1 MSDTSNKIYLKK
13 YSNRRLYDT
22 EKSVY
27 VTLSE
32 VAEMVKQGRWVE
44 VTDVDSGEDV
54 TAFTLTQIVMEEAK
68 KKNTLLPVPLLHLVI
83 RYGDTVL
90 SDFFGK
96 YLEKMI
102 KSYLTYKN
110 VADEQFNKWLE
121 MGSTIAGGTQ
131 SPFAAE
137 NPLQSFFKQFFSPP
151 KPDSETDSETDSEK
165 KSEK

>member
-1 MSDTSNKIYLKK
+1 MERNMSETSNKISLKK

-27 VTLSE
+27 VTLNE

-44 VTDVDSGEDV
+44 VVDVDSGEDV
-54 TAFTLTQIVMEEAK
+54 TAFVLTQIVMEEAK

-83 RYGDTVL
+83 RFGDTVL

-102 KSYLTYKN
+102 KSYLAYKN

-121 MGSTIAGGTQ
+121 IGAAITGQTQ
-131 SPFAAE
+131 TPFSAE
-137 NPLQSFFKQFFSPP
+137 NPLQSFVKQFFSSP
-151 KPDSETDSETDSEK
+151 KPGEEADDK
-165 KSEK
+165 KNPGE